1 MKYFEQIVWIL
12 ALGFLFFMDV
22 DSSSASFCL
31 FKGVGFNSCPG
42 CGIGHAIHYA
52 LHLNFSQSF
61 SEHVLGI
68 PASLGILYLIFKPIL
83 KPLKIYTNESR

>member
-1 MKYFEQIVWIL
+1 MKYFEQIIWLL

-22 DSSSASFCL
+22 EGSSASLCV
-31 FKGVGFNSCPG
+31 FKGIGFNSCPG

-61 SEHVLGI
+61 NEHILGI
-68 PASLGILYLIFKPIL
+68 PATLGILYSIL
-83 KPLKIYTNESR
+83 KPFISTKTTYQ